1 MKGTSTLITDGDT
14 VYITDTGAP
23 GMATAGSGDVLS
35 GILTGIMG
43 FAPDEEL
50 LLSTASGAYI
60 NGLCGMMAQDAYTS
74 VGMTSSDT
82 AGFIPHILK
91 SFGV

>member
-1 MKGTSTLITDGDT
+1 
-14 VYITDTGAP
+14 
-23 GMATAGSGDVLS
+23 MATAGSGDVLS

-43 FAPDEEL
+43 FAPDDEL